1 MPLPEVFSS
10 RENEPISST
19 AVGAGGTARTV
30 PEVEEG
36 GVAAATTAEDLPEG
50 GEETRT

>member
-10 RENEPISST
+10 RENEPISCT
-19 AVGAGGTARTV
+19 AVGAGGTARMV
-30 PEVEEG
+30 PETGE